1 MSIKK
6 QRNLLQKGRH
16 NMKRD
21 NEFLKYQKL
30 QARVI
35 GGEKTDELR
44 GDIEDFIVYA
54 IKHDNRALVDA
65 LDILKQDLIPSYI
78 FEG

>member
-1 MSIKK
+1 
-6 QRNLLQKGRH
+6 
-16 NMKRD
+16 MKRG

-35 GGEKTDELR
+35 GGEKTDALR

-54 IKHDNRALVDA
+54 ITHDNWVLVDA
-65 LDILKQDLIPSYI
+65 LDILKQNLIP
-78 FEG
+78 

>member
-1 MSIKK
+1 
-6 QRNLLQKGRH
+6 
-16 NMKRD
+16 MKRG

-44 GDIEDFIVYA
+44 GDIEDFIFYA
-54 IKHDNRALVDA
+54 IKHDNWALVDA

>member
-1 MSIKK
+1 
-6 QRNLLQKGRH
+6 
-16 NMKRD
+16 MKRG

-35 GGEKTDELR
+35 GGERTDELR

-54 IKHDNRALVDA
+54 IKHDNYALIDA
-65 LDILKQDLIPSYI
+65 LDILKQN
-78 FEG
+78 F

>member
-1 MSIKK
+1 MT
-6 QRNLLQKGRH
+6 RG
-16 NMKRD
+16 

-44 GDIEDFIVYA
+44 GDIEDFTVYA
-54 IKHDNRALVDA
+54 IKHNNRALIDA
-65 LDILKQDLIPSYI
+65 LDILKQDL
-78 FEG
+78 